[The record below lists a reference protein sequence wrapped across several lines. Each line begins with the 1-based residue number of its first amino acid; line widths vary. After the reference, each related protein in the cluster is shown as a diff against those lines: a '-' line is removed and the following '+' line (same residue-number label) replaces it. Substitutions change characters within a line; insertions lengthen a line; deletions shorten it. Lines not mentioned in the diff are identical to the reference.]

1 MSLKG
6 TGCISHC
13 IEKRG
18 GAGIPY
24 FFICLATIVVAP
36 ALLLERHHRT
46 NNNILCDSIHD
57 ANITLFVCL
66 ITESGYYS
74 MFSTQICMFC
84 EGYLP
89 TKTRFLLNIHYSLSP
104 GEGLWT
110 LSPPMVSGY
119 RGHIPLYRIPT
130 YQAGLF
136 PFPSKWNKRNVN
148 NAMPMK
154 YYTYKIGN

>member
-1 MSLKG
+1 MPLKG

-13 IEKRG
+13 IEKRE

-24 FFICLATIVVAP
+24 FICLATIVVAP

-57 ANITLFVCL
+57 ANITLFVWL
-66 ITESGYYS
+66 LTESGYYS

-89 TKTRFLLNIHYSLSP
+89 TKTRFLL
-104 GEGLWT
+104 T
-110 LSPPMVSGY
+110 A
-119 RGHIPLYRIPT
+119 R
-130 YQAGLF
+130 
-136 PFPSKWNKRNVN
+136 
-148 NAMPMK
+148 
-154 YYTYKIGN
+154 